1 MKSLPSHGCLVAM
14 ALVVTASTSAQP
26 AKETMTTAKPPIA
39 EQRPHQFTHH
49 GITIEDPWHWLRDPG
64 YPKIKDKDVLAH
76 LKAENRYFEAHM
88 KAQQPLVETLF
99 EEMKGRIQEDDS
111 SVPQK
116 DGDWIYWSTFTKGSQ
131 YRRHYRKPAA
141 GGEEQ
146 LILDQNELAKGKDYF
161 QLNDLVISPNGKL
174 MAYAYD
180 DDGSERFEVHFRDL
194 TTGKELPDVIPGTL
208 SSLVWSADS
217 AGLVFGYAND
227 NWRTDNIHYHRLG
240 ADVKKAKLL
249 YKEADIGFSCDADL
263 SSQEDWIII
272 VTGDQVTTEVRLIP
286 AANPT
291 AEPILVSPRK
301 VGREY
306 DVDLRDGT
314 LFIHTNDEHVN
325 FRLATASL
333 EKPGEWKTLIPGSDR
348 HYLTDIGLFKDFF
361 VTEGRI
367 DGLDQIEI
375 RRYDAPLKPERIAF
389 PEPSYAAGLSSNPEY
404 DVTTLR
410 IDYESMVTP
419 ATDYDYHVAEKRLE
433 TLKVQQIPSGYD
445 ASQYQTERIMITA
458 RDGVPVPVSILTKK
472 GFKKDGGQP
481 LHLYAYGA
489 YGSATPPDFSANRL
503 SFVDRGFAYAIAH
516 IRGGDDLGYQ
526 WYLDGKL
533 LKRTNT
539 FNDFVDVARGLI
551 EKGYTAQGRITASGG
566 SAGGELMGAV
576 ANQAPELFGAVVA
589 HVAFVDVLNTML
601 DEELPLTPGE
611 WPEWGNPITD
621 KAVFELIRSYSPYDN
636 VSAKAYPPMLFT
648 AGLND
653 PRVTYWEPAKMVA
666 KLRAM
671 KTDKNLLLLKTNMG
685 AGHGGKSG
693 RYEHLHE
700 VAEEMAFILWQ
711 MSVEK

>member
-1 MKSLPSHGCLVAM
+1 M
-14 ALVVTASTSAQP
+14 ALVATASTSAQP
-26 AKETMTTAKPPIA
+26 AKETMTTAKPPVA
-39 EQRPHQFTHH
+39 QQRPFQFTHH

-64 YPKIKDKDVLAH
+64 YPKIKDKDVLAY

-141 GGEEQ
+141 GGDEQ
-146 LILDQNELAKGKDYF
+146 IILDQNELAKGKDYF
-161 QLNDLVISPNGKL
+161 QLSELVISPNGKL

-180 DDGSERFEVHFRDL
+180 DDSSERFEVHFRDL
-194 TTGKELPDVIPGTL
+194 TTGKDLPDVIPGTL

-217 AGLVFGYAND
+217 GGLVFGYAND

-240 ADVKKAKLL
+240 DSVKKAKLL
-249 YKEADIGFSCDADL
+249 YQEADIGFSCDADL

-272 VTGDQVTTEVRLIP
+272 GTGDQVTSEVRLVP

-325 FRLATASL
+325 FRIATASP
-333 EKPGEWKTLIPGSDR
+333 EKPGEWRTLIEGSDR
-348 HYLTDIGLFKDFF
+348 HYLTDLGLFKDFF

-375 RRYDAPLKPERIAF
+375 RRYDEPLKPERIAF

-404 DVTTLR
+404 AVTTLR

-445 ASQYQTERIMITA
+445 ASQYETERIMITA
-458 RDGVPVPVSILTKK
+458 RDGVQVPISILTKK
-472 GFKKDGGQP
+472 GFKKDGSQP

-489 YGSATPPDFSANRL
+489 YGMATPPDFSANRL
-503 SFVDRGFAYAIAH
+503 SLVDRGFAYAIAH

-533 LKRTNT
+533 MKRTNT
-539 FNDFVDVARGLI
+539 FNDFVDAARGLI
-551 EKGYTAQGRITASGG
+551 ERGYTAKGRITASGG

-576 ANQAPELFGAVVA
+576 VNQAPELFGAVVA
-589 HVAFVDVLNTML
+589 HVPFVDVLNTML
-601 DEELPLTPGE
+601 DTELPLTPGE

-621 KAVFELIRSYSPYDN
+621 KAAFEFIRSYSPYDN
-636 VSAKAYPPMLFT
+636 IAAKAYPPMMIT
-648 AGLND
+648 GGLND

-666 KLRAM
+666 KLRTM
-671 KTDKNLLLLKTNMG
+671 KTDKNLLLLKINMG

-700 VAEEMAFILWQ
+700 NAEEMAFILWQ
-711 MSVEK
+711 MGVEK